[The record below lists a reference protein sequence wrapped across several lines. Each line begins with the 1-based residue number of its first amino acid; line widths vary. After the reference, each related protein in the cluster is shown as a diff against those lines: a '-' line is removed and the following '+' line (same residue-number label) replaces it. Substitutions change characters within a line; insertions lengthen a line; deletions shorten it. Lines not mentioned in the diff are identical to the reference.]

1 MRIAPAPIKIIKS
14 RMKILGFR
22 MRDVLNIA
30 RVGNSLYEFA
40 VNDHDSATFT
50 THAKSAGWPILE
62 GYDSTKPADKKP
74 LPAEVQERVTA
85 GIVIRLAK
93 DIFRTPIP
101 RLKHFWLE
109 FAKEK
114 SLEVQV
120 AQAIANLEKT
130 KKATEKEEEEENNN
144 EMAVVEEEEEKE
156 EEQLGNET
164 ISISNTNKSTD
175 SPCTDVAA
183 MDIVSQDLIEATQE
197 SAMATTPQQ

>member
-130 KKATEKEEEEENNN
+130 KKATEKEEEEE
-144 EMAVVEEEEEKE
+144 KR
-156 EEQLGNET
+156 EEQQGNET